1 MLQYT
6 LYHIPYFTTFFG
18 LTIFAVAVAVAERR
32 KDEVTFYNLKTVSSK
47 P

>member
-1 MLQYT
+1 MLQ
-6 LYHIPYFTTFFG
+6 LLHIPYFTTFFG
-18 LTIFAVAVAVAERR
+18 LTIFAVAVAERR